1 MTSDLKAAIAAAYA
15 QRWSEALD
23 QLSRAAEAGDANAGA
38 QLAVLAGEP
47 DNTSWRAMRDAID
60 PDRVAATPV
69 VERIS
74 DRASV
79 GALRGYATPAMCA
92 WLIARAETR
101 LQPSMVNDAS
111 TGEFRQHPMRTAL
124 ACAFGPADR
133 DMILAVL
140 QARAAQLAKT
150 PVNCHEAPNIISYE
164 PGQQFALHVDF
175 IDPNTPHFAQ
185 ELATL
190 GQRTVTIVTY
200 LNEDFD
206 GAETLFPALKLKF
219 RGGAGDAVVFSNVRP
234 DGSPDPNTVHAGLPP
249 TRGRKWVLSQWL
261 RNRPQPYN

>member
-1 MTSDLKAAIAAAYA
+1 
-15 QRWSEALD
+15 
-23 QLSRAAEAGDANAGA
+23 
-38 QLAVLAGEP
+38 
-47 DNTSWRAMRDAID
+47 
-60 PDRVAATPV
+60 
-69 VERIS
+69 
-74 DRASV
+74 
-79 GALRGYATPAMCA
+79 
-92 WLIARAETR
+92 
-101 LQPSMVNDAS
+101 
-111 TGEFRQHPMRTAL
+111 MRTAL
-124 ACAFGPADR
+124 NAAFGPNDR
-133 DMILAVL
+133 DMIFAVL

-150 PVNCHEAPNIISYE
+150 PVNCHEAPNVISYE

-206 GAETLFPALKLKF
+206 GAETLFPIIKLKF
-219 RGGAGDAVVFSNVRP
+219 RGGTGDAVVFSNVRP